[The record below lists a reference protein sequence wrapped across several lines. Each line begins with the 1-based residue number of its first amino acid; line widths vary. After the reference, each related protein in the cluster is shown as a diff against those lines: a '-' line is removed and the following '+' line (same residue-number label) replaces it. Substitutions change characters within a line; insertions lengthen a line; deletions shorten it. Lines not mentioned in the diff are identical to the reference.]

1 MCETTEIQTCPDI
14 PDENCSRGLY
24 CEMVLNPLNVPHP
37 TSFQNSELWIE
48 FFFKHFFSNQWPTE
62 YFFS

>member
-1 MCETTEIQTCPDI
+1 MCETIEIQTCPDI
-14 PDENCSRGLY
+14 PDENCSLGLY

-48 FFFKHFFSNQWPTE
+48 FFKNIFFKPMAKRVGFYS
-62 YFFS
+62 